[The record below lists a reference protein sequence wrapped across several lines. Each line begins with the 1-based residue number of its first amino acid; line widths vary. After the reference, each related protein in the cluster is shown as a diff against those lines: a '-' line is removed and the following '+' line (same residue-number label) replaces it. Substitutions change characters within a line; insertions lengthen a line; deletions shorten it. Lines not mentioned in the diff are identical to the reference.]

1 MNLFDYTK
9 TLADK
14 IKFYDSLAQNP
25 FFDIKNPFAE
35 PVSLTIIWIEDDY

>member
-9 TLADK
+9 FLADK
-14 IKFYDSLAQNP
+14 IKFYDSLAQNQ

-35 PVSLTIIWIEDDY
+35 PIALTIIWIEDSE